1 MSDLTIRP
9 ATIHDAESILNVYSH
24 YVKNTAISFEYEVP
38 TLDEFTTRIENRL
51 GKYPYLVAEQNGRI
65 IGYAYGSRFHERAAF
80 NWCAEV
86 SIYVDV
92 NTRKCGVGRMLYEAL
107 EHKLEEQGII
117 NLYASIAYADVE
129 DEYLN
134 NNSAQFHAH
143 MGYKQVA
150 RFHKC
155 GYKFNRWY
163 DMIWMEKI
171 VGEHSPNRV

>member
-1 MSDLTIRP
+1 MSNLIIRS
-9 ATIHDAESILNVYSH
+9 ASIQDADAILKIYSH
-24 YVKNTAISFEYEVP
+24 YVLNTAISFEYDVP
-38 TLDEFTTRIENRL
+38 TLDEFKERIAHTL
-51 GKYPYLVAEQNGRI
+51 GNYPYLVVEQDGKI
-65 IGYAYGSRFHERAAF
+65 IGYAYGSQFHERAAYSR
-80 NWCAEV
+80 CAEV

-92 NTRKCGVGRMLYEAL
+92 NARKCGVGRMLYEAL
-107 EHKLEEQGII
+107 EQALKGQGIL
-117 NLYASIAYADVE
+117 NLYACIAYTDTE

-143 MGYKQVA
+143 LGYNQIG

-171 VGEHSPNRV
+171 IGEHKTIS